1 MIYLYSQYTAMLR
14 LPDSMPIPEKKKRVD
29 RIIDALDLRKCLKTS
44 KVRKCMQS
52 LFEILKLLSDY

>member
-1 MIYLYSQYTAMLR
+1 MLR

-44 KVRKCMQS
+44 KVRKCMQI